1 VHPCPSITPPHHTV
15 AARSQQEVKDRTR
28 LTVKLDLNDAD
39 EVRSALL
46 RR

>member
-1 VHPCPSITPPHHTV
+1 MHPCRPIAPPHHAV